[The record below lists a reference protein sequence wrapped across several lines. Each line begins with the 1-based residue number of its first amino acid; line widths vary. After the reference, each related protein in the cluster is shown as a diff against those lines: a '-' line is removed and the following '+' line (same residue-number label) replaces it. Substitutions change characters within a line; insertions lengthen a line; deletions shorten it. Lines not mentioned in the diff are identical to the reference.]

1 MLQPQ
6 ARKPVRDPETSIG
19 EFASH
24 GPELQPECVTPQEFR
39 EALSRAVTPVTVIA
53 TSGPS
58 GKAGVTC
65 SAVCSVSDTPPTV
78 LVCVNR
84 KSFANGIIK
93 ANGVLTVNWLSAAQS
108 SVSQLFAGVG
118 AVPMEERFAPGQW
131 AALATGAPSCK
142 DALVSLDCQVV
153 SAMEVGTHSIFLARV
168 VATVQAEDGYPLVYC
183 QRMYATTQP
192 TES

>member
-58 GKAGVTC
+58 GTAGVTC

-108 SVSQLFAGVG
+108 SVLSSLQAS
-118 AVPMEERFAPGQW
+118 
-131 AALATGAPSCK
+131 APSRWRSVLR
-142 DALVSLDCQVV
+142 LVNGRPLPPVRLPARTPWCRLTARWSVPWK
-153 SAMEVGTHSIFLARV
+153 SARTAFFSHAW
-168 VATVQAEDGYPLVYC
+168 
-183 QRMYATTQP
+183 
-192 TES
+192 